1 MSNRVA
7 LSVIVP
13 VFNAETF
20 LPEALD
26 SLMKVRMDESYE
38 IIAVDDGS
46 SDSTLGILEAYQE
59 KCPNVLVIT
68 QENGGVSRARNT
80 GMETAEGKY
89 ITFADADD
97 AVEPGFY
104 RKAIEELETGRYD
117 MVQGNSRYIVDGK
130 LNAIRP
136 GCSRRESADPEEQME
151 WFFGRE
157 EILTYSVWSKVYRRE
172 LIENVRFAPG
182 IRVAEDQKFLF
193 DVLLRRPRVLVLD
206 IDAYNYVIRETSV
219 MHSRYAELGWE
230 ALSVLEDCGKAV
242 EYPSI
247 RKHIQKRKTDVLV
260 RIYNT
265 AKVNGQDTGKVLA
278 AIRATDVSA
287 LQGELTKKERVKLEL
302 LQKCPAAYDALLK
315 IAGTAIR

>member
-26 SLMKVRMDESYE
+26 SLMKVRMDEPYE

-59 KCPNVLVIT
+59 KCPNVRVIT

-97 AVEPGFY
+97 AVEPDFY

-136 GCSRRESADPEEQME
+136 GYSRRESADPEEQME

-230 ALSVLEDCGKAV
+230 ALGVLEDCGKAV

-278 AIRATDVSA
+278 AIRATDVSV

>member
-1 MSNRVA
+1 MRNRVA

-26 SLMKVRMDESYE
+26 SLMKVRMDVPYE

-46 SDSTLGILEAYQE
+46 SDSTLGILKAYQE
-59 KCPNVLVIT
+59 KCPNVRVIT

-80 GMETAEGKY
+80 GLEAAEGKY
-89 ITFADADD
+89 ITFADSDD
-97 AVEPGFY
+97 AVEPDFY
-104 RKAIEELETGRYD
+104 RAAIAELETGRYD
-117 MVQGNSRYIVDGK
+117 MVQGNSRYMVDGK

-219 MHSRYAELGWE
+219 MHSRYSELGWE
-230 ALSVLEDCGKAV
+230 ALGVLEECGKAV
-242 EYPSI
+242 EYPLI

-265 AKVNGQDTGKVLA
+265 AKVNGEDTGRALA
-278 AIRATDVSA
+278 AIRAVEIDPIRE
-287 LQGELTKKERVKLEL
+287 ELTKKEWVKLEL